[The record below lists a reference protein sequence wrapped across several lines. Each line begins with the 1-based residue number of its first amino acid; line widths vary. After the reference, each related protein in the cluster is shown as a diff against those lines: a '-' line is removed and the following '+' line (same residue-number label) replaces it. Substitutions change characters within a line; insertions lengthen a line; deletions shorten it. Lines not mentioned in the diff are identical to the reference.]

1 MCNPFQVMEV
11 DMIPLHLLKIV
22 FLLFSHMICD
32 NLQKF

>member
-1 MCNPFQVMEV
+1 MCNSFQVMEV

-22 FLLFSHMICD
+22 SLLFSHVICD